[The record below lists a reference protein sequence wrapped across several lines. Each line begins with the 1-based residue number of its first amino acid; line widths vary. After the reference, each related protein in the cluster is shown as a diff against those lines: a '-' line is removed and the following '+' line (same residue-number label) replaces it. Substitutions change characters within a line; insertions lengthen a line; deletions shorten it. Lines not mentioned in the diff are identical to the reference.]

1 MKFYRTGVTLPL
13 TASLVCLSLT
23 GCDKVDSDRH
33 TQSPVISSVVKDAPI
48 WVNGGNSELKNIPV
62 EKIDGYTDGQRRLFN
77 SNWIFARGE
86 QDGADAIVHP
96 HERWW
101 KAVTLPHDWAIEGP
115 FSRENNA
122 RTGGLPTAGTGWYR
136 KHFTIP
142 QSVLSKSVK
151 IEFDGAMEHSSVWVN
166 GEFVGYRPY
175 GYIGFSYDIS
185 KFLKTGDNI
194 VAVKL
199 EPKDLG
205 SRWYSGAGLYRDVFI
220 EIDERSHLS
229 PEEGYVRTDM
239 ADPKN
244 PVVNVSVAPNT
255 LVSGAHIEVEIRD
268 ADGKTIAIERANIT
282 GKNSDGVKLQL
293 PVPDAKLWSTET
305 PYLYTVERR
314 LIQKG
319 KLTDLFSTRLGFR
332 EFEFHKSKGFLLNGK
347 RVEING
353 VCLHHDNGP
362 LGAVANRRAIQRK
375 LEIMKE
381 MGVNAVR
388 TSHNPPSPHLV
399 DLADEMGILLQLEAF
414 DVWKMPKNGTENSYG
429 LAFEDWYERDLTDM
443 IKQFRGHASVFNW
456 SIGNE
461 VLEQS
466 EVEIGMPLT
475 RNMVKII
482 HELDP
487 TLPVT
492 AGLSKYPFP
501 FDNGIAD
508 ELDLIGVNYMPA
520 LYDDLRARNDS
531 WPIVSTESSSVVS
544 SRGVYHLP
552 VEFYKKHPSLQVTS
566 YDIVSPRNGYPPD
579 WEFLGL
585 DKHKDV
591 MGEFVWTGFDYLGE
605 PTPYSGRDHATGGY
619 WNKDWPSRSSYF
631 GIVDLV
637 GLKKDR
643 FFLYKSRWKKTEPMV
658 HILPHWNW
666 EGHEGKS
673 IPVMAYTNGEDVEL
687 LLNGKSLGR
696 KTMGRDTVTLPL
708 NNRHSPKIKKFE
720 SPYRL
725 RWDVN
730 YAPGTLEAVS
740 YKDGEIH
747 AKKTIK
753 TAGLAQKMSLEADRD
768 VINADGQDLSYIT
781 VKILDKN
788 GNIVPYAENM
798 VRFKIQGP
806 GKIAAVGN
814 GDPTSEEP
822 FIANYRRAFSGQ
834 AVVIVQS
841 EETPGTITL
850 TATSNRLKSNKIV
863 ITARR

>member
-1 MKFYRTGVTLPL
+1 MKPYHTGL
-13 TASLVCLSLT
+13 TLSLT
-23 GCDKVDSDRH
+23 TALLCLGLAGCGNSVSAEPA
-33 TQSPVISSVVKDAPI
+33 QSVIPSVAKDAPA
-48 WVNGGNSELKNIPV
+48 WVTGGDKELKEIPL
-62 EKIDGYTDGQRRLFN
+62 ETIDGYTDGQRRLFN
-77 SNWIFARGE
+77 SGWLFAKGDQNVAE
-86 QDGADAIVHP
+86 AINHP

-101 KAVTLPHDWAIEGP
+101 EAVTLPHDWAIKGP
-115 FSRENNA
+115 FSREHNA

-136 KHFTIP
+136 KHFTLP
-142 QSVLSKSVK
+142 QSALSKSVK

-175 GYIGFSYDIS
+175 GYIGFSYDVS
-185 KFLKTGDNI
+185 EFLKAGDNVI
-194 VAVKL
+194 AVKL

-205 SRWYSGAGLYRDVFI
+205 SRWYAGAGLFRDVFI
-220 EIDERSHLS
+220 EIDAEAHLS
-229 PEEGYVRTDM
+229 PEDGYMRTDLT
-239 ADPKN
+239 DPNN
-244 PVVNVSVAPNT
+244 PVVNMSVVLNT
-255 LVSGAHIEVEIRD
+255 ELSSAEVEVEIKD
-268 ADGKTIAIERANIT
+268 ANGKVVASKRADVSNE
-282 GKNSDGVKLQL
+282 NANNVLMQL
-293 PVPDAKLWSTET
+293 EVPGAKLWSTET

-314 LIQKG
+314 LIQNG
-319 KLTDLFSTRLGFR
+319 NITDKFSSRLGFR
-332 EFEFHKSKGFLLNGK
+332 EFEFHKSDGFFLNGK

-429 LAFEDWYERDLTDM
+429 LAFENWYERDLTDM

-475 RNMVKII
+475 QNMAKII

-520 LYDDLRARNDS
+520 LYDELRARNEN

-544 SRGVYHLP
+544 SRGVYHFP

-643 FFLYKSRWKKTEPMV
+643 FYLYQSRWKKDAPMV

-666 EGHEGKS
+666 EGREGDT
-673 IPVMAYTNGEDVEL
+673 IPVMAYSNGEDVEL
-687 LLNGKSLGR
+687 FLNGNSLGR
-696 KTMGRDTVTLPL
+696 KTMGKDTVTLPL
-708 NNRHSPKIKKFE
+708 NNRHSPKIKQFE

-725 RWDVN
+725 SWDVK
-730 YAPGTLEAVS
+730 YAPGTLSAVS
-740 YKDGEIH
+740 YKDGKIH
-747 AKKTIK
+747 AKTEIK
-753 TAGLAQKMSLEADRD
+753 TAGPAFKMTLEADRS
-768 VINADGQDLSYIT
+768 VIKADGQDLSYIT
-781 VKILDKN
+781 VTITDKQ
-788 GNIVPYAENM
+788 GHIVPYAENM
-798 VRFKIQGP
+798 IRFKVKGA

-822 FIANYRRAFSGQ
+822 FITNYRRAFSGK
-834 AVVIVQS
+834 AVAIIQS
-841 EETPGTITL
+841 GDKPGKITL
-850 TATSNRLKSNKIV
+850 SAVSDRLETNEIV
-863 ITARR
+863 ITTKN

>member
-1 MKFYRTGVTLPL
+1 MKLNFVKFTLLL
-13 TASLVCLSLT
+13 TVVVVVLNLT
-23 GCDKVDSDRH
+23 SCDQATSSQATR
-33 TQSPVISSVVKDAPI
+33 SPVIPSVAKDAPN
-48 WVNGGNSELKNIPV
+48 WVKGNTPELKEIPF
-62 EKIDGYTDGQRRLFN
+62 ETIAGYTDGQRSLFN
-77 SNWIFARGE
+77 SGWLFAKGE
-86 QDGADAIVHP
+86 QDLAQATEHP

-101 KAVTLPHDWAIEGP
+101 APVTLPHDWAIEGP
-115 FSRENNA
+115 FSHENNA
-122 RTGGLPTAGTGWYR
+122 RTGGLPTVGTGWYR
-136 KHFTIP
+136 KHFSIP
-142 QSVLSKSVK
+142 QSVLEKTVR

-166 GEFVGYRPY
+166 GQFIGYRPY

-185 KFLKTGDNI
+185 QFLKAGNNV

-205 SRWYSGAGLYRDVFI
+205 SRWYAGAGLFRDVFI
-220 EIDERSHLS
+220 EIDKTVYLDSEESHI
-229 PEEGYVRTDM
+229 RIDM
-239 ADPKN
+239 SDRKQPITK
-244 PVVNVSVAPNT
+244 VLVALNT
-255 LVSGAHIEVEIRD
+255 ALSGAQVEVEIKD
-268 ADGKTIAIERANIT
+268 ALGNVVSTRREEFTQNDAASIQMEI
-282 GKNSDGVKLQL
+282 
-293 PVPDAKLWSTET
+293 PVPNATLWSTEN
-305 PYLYTVERR
+305 PYLYTVEHR
-314 LIQKG
+314 LIQDG
-319 KLTDLFSTRLGFR
+319 EITDRFSDRIGFR
-332 EFEFHKSKGFLLNGK
+332 DFEFHQSNGFLLNGK
-347 RVEING
+347 RLEIQG

-429 LAFEDWYERDLTDM
+429 LAFEEWYERDLKAM
-443 IKQFRGHASVFNW
+443 IKQFRDHPSVFNW

-461 VLEQS
+461 VLEQNQI
-466 EVEIGMPLT
+466 EIGMPLT
-475 RNMVKII
+475 KNMVKII

-487 TLPVT
+487 TRPAT
-492 AGLSKYPFP
+492 AGLSKYPYP

-520 LYDDLRARNDS
+520 LYDELRARNAN

-552 VEFYKKHPSLQVTS
+552 LEFYKKHPTLQVTS

-619 WNKDWPSRSSYF
+619 WNKDWPARSSYF

-643 FFLYKSRWKKTEPMV
+643 FFLYQSRWKKDQALLHV
-658 HILPHWNW
+658 LPHWNW
-666 EGHEGKS
+666 EGREGQP
-673 IPVMAYTNGEDVEL
+673 IPVMAYTNGDEVEL
-687 LLNGKSLGR
+687 FLNGESLGR
-696 KTMGRDTVTLPL
+696 KIMGQDTVTLPL
-708 NNRHSPKIKKFE
+708 NNRHSPEIKEFE

-725 RWDVN
+725 RWDVA
-730 YAPGTLEAVS
+730 YTPGTLSAVS
-740 YKDGEIH
+740 YKNGIVH
-747 AKKTIK
+747 AKSQIK
-753 TAGLAQKMSLEADRD
+753 TAGPAFKMTLNPDRS
-768 VINADGQDLSYIT
+768 VIKADGQDLSYIT
-781 VKILDKN
+781 VTITDKQ

-798 VRFKIQGP
+798 VRFKVKGA

-822 FIANYRRAFSGQ
+822 FVTNYRRVFSGK
-834 AVVIVQS
+834 AVVILQS
-841 EETPGTITL
+841 NETPGNIILSAVSDRLESSEITIT
-850 TATSNRLKSNKIV
+850 TKK
-863 ITARR
+863 